1 MPLGIAPLA
10 VPLVS
15 GLVRDRSEAEGLVHA
30 CAEADLFA
38 LLTERRSAAAE
49 ELRVVELASRI
60 LADLQ
65 AQVLKILF
73 IVTWNSKY
81 VTALTF

>member
-1 MPLGIAPLA
+1 MSLRIAPLA
-10 VPLVS
+10 VPRAS

-38 LLTERRSAAAE
+38 LLAERRAAAVE
-49 ELRVVELASRI
+49 ELRTVELASRT

-65 AQVLKILF
+65 AQVLKSPIYSDL
-73 IVTWNSKY
+73 IQ
-81 VTALTF
+81 